1 MTPRTLDRCPAD
13 LTVDAALARVRS
25 GVLRRIQPMV
35 DALLAD
41 GSTDAALRLIERAEQ
56 KDARK

>member
-1 MTPRTLDRCPAD
+1 MRTLDRCPAD
-13 LTVDAALARVRS
+13 LTVDAALDRVRAN
-25 GVLRRIQPMV
+25 VLRRIQALT

-56 KDARK
+56 KDERK